1 MRKQQNKNINSKLAQ
16 TKLFFEEITDT
27 ADFKTSL
34 PTIEETTPRISRRRK

>member
-1 MRKQQNKNINSKLAQ
+1 MRKPANKNVTTKLAQ

-34 PTIEETTPRISRRRK
+34 PTIEEPTPRISRRRK